1 MNTAATPKQTGPVT
15 TPTLCMAIESGA
27 SEWKLYFSRGLGQH
41 PRERTVS
48 AQRVDRLVTEVVR
61 AKEHFGLAADA
72 PVASCYEAGRD
83 GFWLH
88 RALVAEGIAN
98 VVIESA
104 SIEVKRQKRR
114 AKTDG
119 IDGVALL
126 RLLWRYHNGE
136 REALRVVRV
145 PSVEEEDQRELHRE
159 LTTTKRDRARLTN
172 RIKGLLFKHGINLKE
187 LKDLPAQLPRLRM
200 WNGKEL
206 PKWITARLQREWKKV
221 EQLTEQIQV
230 MVAERR
236 KLLRATKNEAMRSQ
250 AKDETTGC
258 AEENKATQYTR
269 KLMKLRGIGENAGW
283 LFSTEFFA
291 WREFQNRRQV
301 GGLAGLTGTPYQSG
315 STNREQGISKA
326 GNRWIR
332 GIVVEIAWGW
342 LRYQPQSELSQWYE
356 RKYGHGNSRM
366 RRIGIVALAR
376 KLLIELWR
384 YLETGTPPAG
394 ALLKTR

>member
-1 MNTAATPKQTGPVT
+1 MSTAT
-15 TPTLCMAIESGA
+15 TPTQTVPAKLPALCMAIESGA
-27 SEWKLYFSRGLGQH
+27 SEWKLFFSRGLGQH
-41 PRERTVS
+41 PRERTVP
-48 AQRVDRLVTEVVR
+48 ARRVDRLMAEVAR

-98 VVIESA
+98 EVIESA

-119 IDGVALL
+119 IDGSALL

-136 REALRVVRV
+136 REAFRVVRV
-145 PSVEEEDQRELHRE
+145 PSLEEEDQRELHRE
-159 LTTTKRDRARLTN
+159 LVTTKRDRARLTN

-200 WNGKEL
+200 WNSKEL
-206 PKWITARLQREWKKV
+206 PKWITARLQREWRKV
-221 EQLTEQIQV
+221 EQLTEQIQG
-230 MVAERR
+230 MIAERR
-236 KLLRATKNEAMRSQ
+236 KLLRARKGEGAQS
-250 AKDETTGC
+250 
-258 AEENKATQYTR
+258 AEEDKATQCAR
-269 KLMKLRGIGENAGW
+269 ELMKVRGIGENAAW

-315 STNREQGISKA
+315 GTNREQGISKA

-342 LRYQPQSELSQWYE
+342 LRYQPQSELSHWYE

-376 KLLIELWR
+376 KLLIELWK
-384 YLETGTPPAG
+384 YLKTGTPPAG
-394 ALLKTR
+394 ALLKAK

>member
-1 MNTAATPKQTGPVT
+1 MNTAATPKQTGPAT
-15 TPTLCMAIESGA
+15 TPALCMAIESGA
-27 SEWKLYFSRGLGQH
+27 SEWKLYFSVGLGQH
-41 PRERTVS
+41 PRERTVP
-48 AQRVDRLVTEVVR
+48 ARRLDLLVAEVER
-61 AKEHFGLAADA
+61 AKKHFGLAAEA

-88 RALVAEGIAN
+88 RALRAQGIEN
-98 VVIESA
+98 EVIESSA
-104 SIEVKRQKRR
+104 IEVPRKKRR

-119 IDGVALL
+119 IDGGALL

-136 REALRVVRV
+136 REALRIVRV
-145 PSVEEEDQRELHRE
+145 PSVEEEDRRELHRE
-159 LTTTKRDRARLTN
+159 LATAKKDRGSVTN
-172 RIKGLLFKHGINLKE
+172 RIKGLLSKVGVKLEDLRN
-187 LKDLPAQLPRLRM
+187 LPAQLKRIRL
-200 WNGKEL
+200 WNGEPVPQAL
-206 PKWITARLQREWKKV
+206 AARLERDWRMV
-221 EQLTEQIQV
+221 EQLTERIK
-230 MVAERR
+230 AIGDERR
-236 KLLRATKNEAMRSQ
+236 RLLRE
-250 AKDETTGC
+250 AKDEATEC
-258 AEENKATQYTR
+258 AR
-269 KLMKLRGIGENAGW
+269 KLMQLRAIGENAGW

-291 WREFQNRRQV
+291 WRKFQNRRQV

-315 STNREQGISKA
+315 TTNREQGISKA

-332 GIVVEIAWGW
+332 GMVVEIAWLW
-342 LRYQPQSELSQWYE
+342 RRYQPQSELSQWYE

>member
-15 TPTLCMAIESGA
+15 TPALCMAIESGA
-27 SEWKLYFSRGLGQH
+27 SEWKLYFSTGLGQH
-41 PRERTVS
+41 PRERTVP
-48 AQRVDRLVTEVVR
+48 AHRMDRLMAEVER
-61 AKEHFGLAADA
+61 SKKHFGLAAGA

-88 RALVAEGIAN
+88 RALLAEGIDN
-98 VVIESA
+98 EVIESSA
-104 SIEVKRQKRR
+104 IEVPRKKRR

-119 IDGVALL
+119 IDGGALL

-136 REALRVVRV
+136 REALRTVRV
-145 PSVEEEDQRELHRE
+145 PSVEDEDRRELHRE
-159 LTTTKRDRARLTN
+159 LATAKKDRGSVMN
-172 RIKGLLFKHGINLKE
+172 RIKGLLFKVGVKLE
-187 LKDLPAQLPRLRM
+187 DLRDLPAQLKRIRL
-200 WNGKEL
+200 WNGEPVPQAL
-206 PKWITARLQREWKKV
+206 AARLERDWQML
-221 EQLTEQIQV
+221 EQLTERIK
-230 MVAERR
+230 AIGEERR
-236 KLLRATKNEAMRSQ
+236 RLLRE
-250 AKDETTGC
+250 AKDEATEC
-258 AEENKATQYTR
+258 AR
-269 KLMKLRGIGENAGW
+269 KLMQLRAIGENSGW

-291 WREFQNRRQV
+291 WRKFENRRQV

-315 STNREQGISKA
+315 TTNREQGISKA

-332 GIVVEIAWGW
+332 GMVVEIAWLW

>member
-1 MNTAATPKQTGPVT
+1 MKPAATPKQT
-15 TPTLCMAIESGA
+15 TPALCIAIESGA
-27 SEWKLYFSRGLGQH
+27 TEWKLYFSTGLGQH
-41 PRERTVS
+41 PRERTVAS
-48 AQRVDRLVTEVVR
+48 GRVDRLVAEVER
-61 AKEHFGLAADA
+61 SKKHFGLPADA

-88 RALVAEGIAN
+88 RALLAEGIAN
-98 VVIESA
+98 EVVESSA
-104 SIEVKRQKRR
+104 IEVPRKKRR

-119 IDGVALL
+119 IDGGALL
-126 RLLWRYHNGE
+126 RLLWRYYNGE
-136 REALRVVRV
+136 REAMRTVRV
-145 PSVEEEDQRELHRE
+145 PSVEDEDRREIHRE
-159 LTTTKRDRARLTN
+159 LATVKKDRGSITN
-172 RIKGLLFKHGINLKE
+172 RIKGLLFKVGIKLENLR
-187 LKDLPAQLPRLRM
+187 DLPAQLKRLRL
-200 WNGKEL
+200 WNGEPVPEAL
-206 PKWITARLQREWKKV
+206 AARLERDWRMV
-221 EQLTEQIQV
+221 EQLTERIKAIG
-230 MVAERR
+230 AERR
-236 KLLRATKNEAMRSQ
+236 RLLKDAEDAATKCARELMRLRA
-250 AKDETTGC
+250 
-258 AEENKATQYTR
+258 
-269 KLMKLRGIGENAGW
+269 IGENAGW

-332 GIVVEIAWGW
+332 GMVVEIAWLW
-342 LRYQPQSELSQWYE
+342 LRYQPQSELSRWYE

-384 YLETGTPPAG
+384 YLQTGTPPAG

>member
-15 TPTLCMAIESGA
+15 TPALCMAIESGA
-27 SEWKLYFSRGLGQH
+27 SEWKLYFSTGLGQH
-41 PRERTVS
+41 PRERTVP
-48 AQRVDRLVTEVVR
+48 ALRVDRLVTEVER
-61 AKEHFGLAADA
+61 AKKHFGLPADA

-83 GFWLH
+83 KFWLH
-88 RALVAEGIAN
+88 RALRAEGIAN
-98 VVIESA
+98 EVVESSA
-104 SIEVKRQKRR
+104 IEVSRQKRR

-119 IDGVALL
+119 IDGRSLL

-136 REALRVVRV
+136 RDALRTVRV
-145 PSVEEEDQRELHRE
+145 PEEEAEDQRELHRE
-159 LTTTKRDRARLTN
+159 LATTKKERTQVVN
-172 RIKGLLFKHGINLKE
+172 RIKGLLFGQGVVLQKLDN
-187 LKDLPAQLPRLRM
+187 LPAQLERVRL
-200 WNGKEL
+200 WNGKPLGRGLKERLVRAWKVVEL
-206 PKWITARLQREWKKV
+206 
-221 EQLTEQIQV
+221 LTEQIREIG
-230 MVAERR
+230 AERR
-236 KLLRATKNEAMRSQ
+236 RLLKEG
-250 AKDETTGC
+250 KDEATEC
-258 AEENKATQYTR
+258 AR
-269 KLMKLRGIGENAGW
+269 KLIQVRAIGENAAW
-283 LFSTEFFA
+283 LFSAEFFA
-291 WREFQNRRQV
+291 WRDFQNRRQV

-315 STNREQGISKA
+315 GTNREQGISKA

-332 GIVVEIAWGW
+332 GIVVEIAWLW

>member
-15 TPTLCMAIESGA
+15 TPALCMAIESGA
-27 SEWKLYFSRGLGQH
+27 SEWKLYFSTGLGQH
-41 PRERTVS
+41 PRERTVP
-48 AQRVDRLVTEVVR
+48 AHRMDRLMAEVER
-61 AKEHFGLAADA
+61 SKKHFGLAAGA

-88 RALVAEGIAN
+88 RALRAEGIDN
-98 VVIESA
+98 EVIESS
-104 SIEVKRQKRR
+104 SIEVPRKKRR

-119 IDGVALL
+119 IDGGALL

-136 REALRVVRV
+136 REALRIVRV
-145 PSVEEEDQRELHRE
+145 PSVEDEDRRELHRE
-159 LTTTKRDRARLTN
+159 LATAKKDRGSVTN
-172 RIKGLLFKHGINLKE
+172 RIKGLLFKVGVKLE
-187 LKDLPAQLPRLRM
+187 DLRDLPVQLKRIRL
-200 WNGKEL
+200 WNGEPVPQAL
-206 PKWITARLQREWKKV
+206 AARLERDWRMV
-221 EQLTEQIQV
+221 ERIRAIVE
-230 MVAERR
+230 ERR
-236 KLLRATKNEAMRSQ
+236 RLLRE
-250 AKDETTGC
+250 AKDEATEC
-258 AEENKATQYTR
+258 AR
-269 KLMKLRGIGENAGW
+269 KLMQLRAIGENSGW

-291 WREFQNRRQV
+291 WRKFENRRQV

-315 STNREQGISKA
+315 ATNREQGISKA

-332 GIVVEIAWGW
+332 GMVVEIAWLW
-342 LRYQPQSELSQWYE
+342 RRYQPQSELSQWYE